1 MRRKR
6 APMRAPVLF
15 ALFACLA
22 LTAPPSALADGEP
35 GIAALQVALEA
46 RGLYGGPFDGRLGP
60 QTRNAVRAFQ
70 RRRALRIDGIPGPET
85 RAALGTYGRY
95 ELGSRFLHAGT
106 SGWDVAELQFILA
119 SHGFFRLRPNGHY
132 GPQTASAVRKY
143 QRRVGVT
150 IDGVAGPA
158 TFVSLEIGPIQ
169 RPIDSPAASE
179 APQGAR
185 TRAASDVAPAQPS
198 VAAASAALRRQ
209 LRQPLVFALGA
220 QRWSAVPSDL
230 GAHAV
235 VRPASPGHRS
245 GSRKNVTIV
254 VEQRT
259 VRAYVA
265 QLARIFDRAPIE
277 ARLVGLQ
284 HARPAIA
291 PERAGVKIE
300 QRAAVVLITRNLTE
314 MKPSLVRIPHEYVDA
329 ARTQANFGP
338 IIVVHRSSHRL
349 YLYAATKLSRI
360 FVIGTGSRS
369 QPTPVGRFKIVSKE
383 RDPWWFPPSGRWA
396 ARRMP
401 MPPGPGNPLGTRW
414 MGLSVP
420 EVGIHGTPAAAS
432 IGYSRSHGCIHMRV
446 PEAEWLFER
455 VRVGTPVIIV
465 RA

>member
-1 MRRKR
+1 M
-6 APMRAPVLF
+6 
-15 ALFACLA
+15 
-22 LTAPPSALADGEP
+22 
-35 GIAALQVALEA
+35 
-46 RGLYGGPFDGRLGP
+46 
-60 QTRNAVRAFQ
+60 
-70 RRRALRIDGIPGPET
+70 
-85 RAALGTYGRY
+85 
-95 ELGSRFLHAGT
+95 
-106 SGWDVAELQFILA
+106 
-119 SHGFFRLRPNGHY
+119 
-132 GPQTASAVRKY
+132 
-143 QRRVGVT
+143 
-150 IDGVAGPA
+150 
-158 TFVSLEIGPIQ
+158 
-169 RPIDSPAASE
+169 
-179 APQGAR
+179 
-185 TRAASDVAPAQPS
+185 
-198 VAAASAALRRQ
+198 
-209 LRQPLVFALGA
+209 
-220 QRWSAVPSDL
+220 
-230 GAHAV
+230 
-235 VRPASPGHRS
+235 
-245 GSRKNVTIV
+245 TIV

-300 QRAAVVLITRNLTE
+300 QRAAVILITRNLTE
-314 MKPSLVRIPHEYVDA
+314 VKPSLVRIPHKYVDA

-338 IIVVHRSSHRL
+338 IIVVRRSSHRL

-369 QPTPVGRFKIVSKE
+369 QPTPVGRFKIVSKL

-396 ARRMP
+396 ARRTP

-420 EVGIHGTPAAAS
+420 EVGIHGTPDAAS

-446 PEAEWLFER
+446 REAEWLFER